1 MVWAVVSALVA
12 VVDAWLLVA
21 LMLVGLWFSA
31 VLAEHADRA
40 KPVAI
45 ARDMTGKAI
54 RLVRAVTFLIEI
66 SLAAENAKI
75 LATNWR

>member
-1 MVWAVVSALVA
+1 M
-12 VVDAWLLVA
+12 LVA
-21 LMLVGLWFSA
+21 LWVSA

-45 ARDMTGKAI
+45 ARDMTGKAM
-54 RLVRAVTFLIEI
+54 RLVRAVMFLMEI
-66 SLAAENAKI
+66 SLAAKNAKI

>member
-1 MVWAVVSALVA
+1 MVCAVVSALVA
-12 VVDAWLLVA
+12 VVATWLLVA
-21 LMLVGLWFSA
+21 LMLVVLWVSA

-54 RLVRAVTFLIEI
+54 RLVRAVTFLMRI
-66 SLAAENAKI
+66 SLAAKNAKM
-75 LATNWR
+75 LGTNWR